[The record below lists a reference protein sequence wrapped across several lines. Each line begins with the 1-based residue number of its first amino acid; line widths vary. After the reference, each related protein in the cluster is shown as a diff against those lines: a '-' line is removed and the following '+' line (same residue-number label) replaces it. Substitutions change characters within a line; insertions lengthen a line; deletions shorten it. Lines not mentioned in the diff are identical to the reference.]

1 MTTLVVLFNLKDRT
15 QVEAYEKWAKETD
28 IPTAGNLPSVDK
40 FEVLKSQGLLMAE
53 GEPPYQYIEILRI
66 NDMEQLGKDV
76 QTEAMQKVASEFQ
89 GFADNP
95 TFIITENL

>member
-1 MTTLVVLFNLKDRT
+1 MTTLVVLFNLKDQT
-15 QVEAYEKWAKETD
+15 QLKSYEKWAKESD

-40 FEVLKSQGLLMAE
+40 FEVLKSQGLLMGE

-76 QTEAMQKVASEFQ
+76 QTETMQKVASQFQ